1 MAAQVSPTATGSS
14 YRFAGWA
21 AIASGAVGI
30 VAYGFLW
37 AFVLKM
43 ISGGSEQTC
52 IPLLR
57 THDAGVILQSL
68 FMIPVALALHRMSS
82 QHSPG
87 VNRTTVAAG
96 VTALSLVVVGLL
108 LEFVNVLGSGL
119 YMVPQGLLGV
129 WLIVVNR
136 HLSAM
141 LPRGI
146 RWLGTLVGIGFVLV
160 ATFPIGYAIFVDP
173 RLGPIPFDYQP
184 PKETDKANAILHNV
198 LVIGSFM
205 GVATYPIWA
214 MLVGRRLL
222 RQRIS

>member
-1 MAAQVSPTATGSS
+1 
-14 YRFAGWA
+14 
-21 AIASGAVGI
+21 
-30 VAYGFLW
+30 
-37 AFVLKM
+37 
-43 ISGGSEQTC
+43 
-52 IPLLR
+52 
-57 THDAGVILQSL
+57 
-68 FMIPVALALHRMSS
+68 MIPVALALHRMNS

-146 RWLGTLVGIGFVLV
+146 RWLGIVAGFGLVLV
-160 ATFPIGYAIFVDP
+160 AAFPIGYAIFVDP

-184 PKETDKANAILHNV
+184 PKETEMANNILHNI
-198 LVIGSFM
+198 LGIGGLM
-205 GVATYPIWA
+205 GIPTYSIWA
-214 MLVGRRLL
+214 TLVGRRLL
-222 RQRIS
+222 RSGRP